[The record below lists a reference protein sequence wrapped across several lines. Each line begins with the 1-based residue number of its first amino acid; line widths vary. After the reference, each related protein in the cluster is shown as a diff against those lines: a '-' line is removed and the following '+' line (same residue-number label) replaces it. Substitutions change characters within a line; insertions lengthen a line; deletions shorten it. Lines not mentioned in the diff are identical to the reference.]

1 MGVTILY
8 SWDHNKAAT
17 NLAKHGVSFEV
28 AQLVFEDPYHLS
40 HQDRIQ
46 NERALADAR
55 HGRRCGG
62 AAGGP
67 HLVTGR

>member
-1 MGVTILY
+1 M
-8 SWDHNKAAT
+8 
-17 NLAKHGVSFEV
+17 SFEV

-40 HQDRIQ
+40 HQDR
-46 NERALADAR
+46 ERRRALADAR

-62 AAGGP
+62 GAGGP